1 MEMTIEFPG
10 GARVDAHFDPYTVHT
25 DQPPSGGG
33 EGSAPTPFS
42 LFLASIGTCAG
53 IYVLDFCRQRN
64 LPTEN
69 IRIVQRIH
77 RDATTGMVGRIDL
90 VSGVMLPVV
99 GALDDAAVLGFGVYL
114 FLELCPAHIVQEHVR
129 ILSSNLDVIEQ
140 PDEDVIDAEV
150 VDLPDDEK

>member
-1 MEMTIEFPG
+1 MASKKDDSRSIIPSQG
-10 GARVDAHFDPYTVHT
+10 GMFRDLIMRIKLILRLMADRRVN
-25 DQPPSGGG
+25 
-33 EGSAPTPFS
+33 PFLKLIPIAS
-42 LFLASIGTCAG
+42 LV
-53 IYVLDFCRQRN
+53 YVVS
-64 LPTEN
+64 P
-69 IRIVQRIH
+69 
-77 RDATTGMVGRIDL
+77 IDL

-114 FLELCPAHIVQEHVR
+114 FLELCPTHIVQEHVR

>member
-1 MEMTIEFPG
+1 MSSKKDDSRSIIPSQG
-10 GARVDAHFDPYTVHT
+10 GMFRDLILRIKLILRLMADRRVN
-25 DQPPSGGG
+25 
-33 EGSAPTPFS
+33 PFLKLIPIAS
-42 LFLASIGTCAG
+42 LV
-53 IYVLDFCRQRN
+53 YVVS
-64 LPTEN
+64 P
-69 IRIVQRIH
+69 
-77 RDATTGMVGRIDL
+77 IDL